1 MMAQDG
7 PLEFCTEPRPL
18 FGSGKSHVCLTRK
31 ATMKSGGCSTGLMTC
46 IWQQIMQPLFLS
58 P

>member
-1 MMAQDG
+1 MDLLSFAQSQD
-7 PLEFCTEPRPL
+7 PCLVL
-18 FGSGKSHVCLTRK
+18 GSHMCGLTRK
-31 ATMKSGGCSTGLMTC
+31 ATMKSGGCSTELMTC